1 MSVDELRSNKTL
13 KFRFLQMD
21 SQHRCVP
28 ADWYIIGYDMFAM
41 HTFLRLSRTGEETD
55 GYLKPYFERNP
66 KSPLTFF
73 VDYRADFSVGKG
85 LGNYFRFKSRLFMSS
100 LAELLGLLAIIKTIS
115 SLF

>member
-1 MSVDELRSNKTL
+1 MSVDDLRSNKSL

-55 GYLKPYFERNP
+55 GYLKSYFERNS
-66 KSPLTFF
+66 SPIIFF
-73 VDYRADFSVGKG
+73 VDYKTDFPVGKG
-85 LGNYFRFKSRLFMSS
+85 LGNYLSFKSRLFVSS
-100 LAELLGLLAIIKTIS
+100 LVELLGLLAIIKTIS